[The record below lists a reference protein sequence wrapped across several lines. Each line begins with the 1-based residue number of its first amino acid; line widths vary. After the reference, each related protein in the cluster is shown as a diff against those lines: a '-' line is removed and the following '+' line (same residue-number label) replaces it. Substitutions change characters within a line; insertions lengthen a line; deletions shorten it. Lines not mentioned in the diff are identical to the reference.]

1 MPLPQRIIVTRFSA
15 MGDVAMV
22 ASVLKEFCRQ
32 YPSVEIIMVSR
43 PFFSA
48 FFDGIK
54 NVKFHV
60 FEPKTKHKGFLG
72 LVRLKK
78 ELTEYN
84 ADAVADLHFN
94 LRSRV
99 LDVLFSLSG
108 IKVKQLDK
116 GRSEKKSLTRKENKV
131 KHQLKLTVERYADVF
146 RALGFPVELSHQLV
160 SNLQDVPKVA
170 FSMFGNLERKK
181 IGIAAF
187 AQHRYKILSQAKME
201 QMIDYLTHNGYDVLL
216 FGGGK
221 EEFQIAQNWTERF
234 PNTYNTIGKFTLR
247 EELDIISNL
256 NLMISMDSSGLHMA
270 SLMGVRCLS
279 LWGATHP
286 YAGFTGYGQQPEDC
300 IQVEH
305 PNRPSSV
312 YGNTTCDCDG
322 IEAIDLITPEM
333 VIEKITAIR

>member
-22 ASVLKEFCRQ
+22 ASVLKEFCQR
-32 YPSVEIIMVSR
+32 YPAVEIIMVSR
-43 PFFSA
+43 QFFA
-48 FFDGIK
+48 PFFDGIK
-54 NVKFHV
+54 NVKFHP
-60 FEPKTKHKGFLG
+60 FEPKTVHKGFGG

-78 ELTEYN
+78 ELAQYR

-99 LDVLFSLSG
+99 LDVLFSLTG
-108 IKVKQLDK
+108 LNVKQLNK
-116 GRSEKKSLTRKENKV
+116 GRPEKKALTRREDKV
-131 KHQLKLTVERYADVF
+131 KRQLKLTVERYADVF
-146 RALGFPVELSHQLV
+146 RALGFHFELSHKLN
-160 SNLQDVPKVA
+160 SDLQDVPKAA
-170 FSMFGNLERKK
+170 FSMFGNFERKK

-187 AQHRYKILSQAKME
+187 AQHRYKIFSLAKME
-201 QMIDYLTHNGYDVLL
+201 QIIEHLTHHGYDVLL
-216 FGGGK
+216 FGGGQ
-221 EEFQIAQNWTERF
+221 EEFQITQNWTESF

-256 NLMISMDSSGLHMA
+256 DLMISMDSSGLHMA

-286 YAGFTGYGQQPEDC
+286 YAGFTGYGQQAEDC
-300 IQVEH
+300 VQVEH

-312 YGNTTCDCDG
+312 YGNKPCDCDG
-322 IEAIDLITPEM
+322 TEAIDLITPEM

>member
-1 MPLPQRIIVTRFSA
+1 MSLPQRIIVTRFSA

-22 ASVLKEFCRQ
+22 ASVLNEFCQQ
-32 YPSVEIIMVSR
+32 YPTVEIIMVSR
-43 PFFSA
+43 HFFA
-48 FFDGIK
+48 PFFDGIK
-54 NVKFHV
+54 NIKFHAI
-60 FEPKTKHKGFLG
+60 EPKTTHKGLLG
-72 LVRLKK
+72 LIRLKN
-78 ELTEYN
+78 ELAQYG

-116 GRSEKKSLTRKENKV
+116 GRAEKKALTRKENKV

-146 RALGFPVELSHQLV
+146 RALGFHFELSHKLA
-160 SNLQDVPKVA
+160 SNLQDVPKAA
-170 FSMFGNLERKK
+170 FSMFGNFERKK

-187 AQHRYKILSQAKME
+187 AQHQYKILSLVKMG
-201 QMIDYLTHNGYDVLL
+201 QIIYHLTHHGYDVLL

-221 EEFQIAQNWTERF
+221 EEFQIAQNWTESF

-256 NLMISMDSSGLHMA
+256 DLMISMDSSGLHMA
-270 SLMGVRCLS
+270 SLMGIRCLS

-286 YAGFTGYGQQPEDC
+286 YAGFTGYGQQYDDC

-305 PNRPSSV
+305 PNRPSAV
-312 YGNTTCDCDG
+312 YGNKPCDCDG
-322 IEAIDLITPEM
+322 TEAIDLITAEM

>member
-22 ASVLKEFCRQ
+22 ASVLKEFCQR
-32 YPSVEIIMVSR
+32 YPAVEIIMVSR
-43 PFFSA
+43 QFFA
-48 FFDGIK
+48 PFFDGIK
-54 NVKFHV
+54 NVKFHP
-60 FEPKTKHKGFLG
+60 FEPKTVHKGFWG

-78 ELTEYN
+78 ELAQYG

-99 LDVLFSLSG
+99 LDVLFSLTG
-108 IKVKQLDK
+108 MNVKQLDK
-116 GRSEKKSLTRKENKV
+116 GRAEKKALTRKEHKI
-131 KHQLKLTVERYADVF
+131 KRQLRLTVERYADVF
-146 RALGFPVELSHQLV
+146 RTLGFSIELSHQLTP
-160 SNLQDVPKVA
+160 NLQDVPKGA
-170 FSMFGNLERKK
+170 FSLFGNFERRK
-181 IGIAAF
+181 IGISPF
-187 AQHRYKILSQAKME
+187 AQHRYKIFSQHKMA
-201 QMIDYLTHNGYDVLL
+201 QVIDHLTHNGYDVLL
-216 FGGGK
+216 FGGGE

-256 NLMISMDSSGLHMA
+256 DLMISMDSSGLHMA
-270 SLMGVRCLS
+270 SLMGIRCLS

-286 YAGFTGYGQQPEDC
+286 YAGFTGYGQQAADC

-305 PNRPSSV
+305 PDRPSSV
-312 YGNTTCDCDG
+312 YGNIPCDCNG

>member
-22 ASVLKEFCRQ
+22 ASVLKEFCQQ
-32 YPSVEIIMVSR
+32 YPTVEIIMVSR
-43 PFFSA
+43 QFFAPFFE
-48 FFDGIK
+48 GIK
-54 NVKFHV
+54 NVRFHS
-60 FEPKTKHKGFLG
+60 FEPKTIHKGFFG

-78 ELTEYN
+78 ELAQYG
-84 ADAVADLHFN
+84 ADAVADLHYN

-99 LDVLFSLSG
+99 LAVLFSLAG
-108 IKVKQLDK
+108 MRVRQLDK
-116 GRSEKKSLTRKENKV
+116 GRAEKKALTRKEHKV
-131 KHQLKLTVERYADVF
+131 KHPLKLTVERYADVF
-146 RALGFPVELSHQLV
+146 RALGFHIELSHKLAL
-160 SNLQDVPKVA
+160 NLQDVPKVA
-170 FSMFGNLERKK
+170 FSMFGNFDRKK
-181 IGIAAF
+181 IGIAPF
-187 AQHRYKILSQAKME
+187 AQHRYKILSQVKME
-201 QMIDYLTHNGYDVLL
+201 QIMDYLTHHGYDVLL

-256 NLMISMDSSGLHMA
+256 DLMISMDSSGLHMA

-286 YAGFTGYGQQPEDC
+286 YAGFTGYGQQAEDC

-312 YGNTTCDCDG
+312 YGNKPCDCDG
-322 IEAIDLITPEM
+322 TEAIDLITPEM

>member
-54 NVKFHV
+54 NVKFHA

-116 GRSEKKSLTRKENKV
+116 GRSEKKALTRKENKV

-187 AQHRYKILSQAKME
+187 AQHRYKILSQVKIE

-247 EELDIISNL
+247 AELDIISNL

-312 YGNTTCDCDG
+312 YGNTACDCDG

-333 VIEKITAIR
+333 VIEKITMIR